1 MCVEESA
8 EVLQKKS
15 APMMIKLNVDIKMGK
30 GVDEISDEIEEPVSP
45 PACHPEEGPPLLLSQ
60 SIEEI
65 ASEVVEENWTFSRT
79 GTMDVSETDFN
90 FIPKTV
96 EKERRTSI
104 GSLIPLTVSD
114 ISEDPPA
121 VPTQPSPTL
130 HMSGGLV
137 STDVTPTMSSVPTS
151 VITSNTNNKPNKV
164 QGVDNVVQFFL
175 EPIFQ
180 RESLPS
186 DNQIP
191 FNPTQMFPNLPIDLT
206 ITKVTKIKGQSNQKT
221 PTEKNMEQSSQ
232 KEFQDRAQISYGVKR
247 SRLLDVNDSEEAKR
261 QKKDNC
267 SSIEI
272 IPVKHTKVKS
282 KVSTGPECLDCKLIL
297 PKRKNEKAR
306 IVFTNGIAVEI
317 DRNIFNSLEETI
329 VKKTPN
335 SRESVKKVESAKIGK
350 SDKRR
355 KKESSKTKKQS
366 TSKMQTSII
375 NENVSMSIENSKQ
388 ARDELDERPKDMPMI
403 VTNNSNEDDEFS
415 KQANILEKRQI
426 SLPNNLI
433 SSKVFPLKPSSVI
446 STTAPSASLSSISS
460 SQSPKS
466 IDISNLVSVPT
477 PSAETPPPS
486 PPSPSNPSSPPGI
499 HKLPSIVSKPSYY
512 RKPEG
517 RKMLKVK

>member
-60 SIEEI
+60 SIEDI
-65 ASEVVEENWTFSRT
+65 ASEVVGENWPFSRT
-79 GTMDVSETDFN
+79 GKMDVSETDFN

-130 HMSGGLV
+130 HMSGGMV
-137 STDVTPTMSSVPTS
+137 STDVTPSMSSVPTS
-151 VITSNTNNKPNKV
+151 VITSNTNNKPK
-164 QGVDNVVQFFL
+164 VQFFL
-175 EPIFQ
+175 KPIIQ
-180 RESLPS
+180 RESVQS

-191 FNPTQMFPNLPIDLT
+191 FNPTQMFPYLPMDLS
-206 ITKVTKIKGQSNQKT
+206 ITKVTKMKGQSNQKT
-221 PTEKNMEQSSQ
+221 PTDDNLEQSSQ
-232 KEFQDRAQISYGVKR
+232 KDFQDRAQISCGVKR
-247 SRLLDVNDSEEAKR
+247 SRLLDVKDTEEAKR

-272 IPVKHTKVKS
+272 IPVRDTKVKS

-306 IVFTNGIAVEI
+306 IVFANGIAVEI
-317 DRNIFNSLEETI
+317 DRNIFNSLEQTI

-350 SDKRR
+350 ADNRR

-366 TSKMQTSII
+366 TNKIQTSII
-375 NENVSMSIENSKQ
+375 NEHVSMSIENSKQ

-403 VTNNSNEDDEFS
+403 VTNNSNEDDESS
-415 KQANILEKRQI
+415 KQTNILEKRQI

-433 SSKVFPLKPSSVI
+433 SSKVFSLIPSSVI
-446 STTAPSASLSSISS
+446 STTASSASLSSISS